1 MINEPFARCASSW
14 PEAQQLTRRVA
25 SDSLIVAQHNV
36 GRFPFEQM
44 EMQCTSHV
52 ARRPTLVRGDCR
64 AATFLAEARETV

>member
-14 PEAQQLTRRVA
+14 PEAQQLTRWVA

-44 EMQCTSHV
+44 EMQCST
-52 ARRPTLVRGDCR
+52 RLVRGDCR
-64 AATFLAEARETV
+64 AATFLAEARGTV